1 MKTDWYRN
9 AYGPSA
15 SKTYET
21 SLFNLI
27 TTEFGYV
34 GGPDVVR
41 LFVEKI
47 VELNDKYYL
56 KGDFVRPGQMR
67 WLVLKAGQKYSKGK
81 RLGDMQ
87 LLPVTL
93 TVISPED
100 IEDRIKKVKKSK
112 LLEKLIVRLCR
123 EAKEQ
128 GGVLTETDI
137 SILMRLS
144 GTMISNYIL
153 GYEKRMKKV
162 VPRAGTEMDIGKTL
176 THKRLAFHNYKKKIP
191 TTENAR
197 LIDHTPE
204 SIDKYIKDGTRVEK
218 LYAAGYSEW
227 EISFFTGLP
236 GYVVKEYIKIIKE
249 HEKKEGINKK
259 DDHN

>member
-1 MKTDWYRN
+1 MKGDWYRK

-15 SKTYET
+15 AKTYET

-27 TTEFGYV
+27 TTEFGYI

-47 VELNDKYYL
+47 VELNDQYYL
-56 KGDFVRPGQMR
+56 RGDFVRPGQMR
-67 WLVLKAGQKYSKGK
+67 WLVLKAGQKYSKSK
-81 RLGDMQ
+81 KLKDMQ
-87 LLPVTL
+87 LIPVTL
-93 TVISPED
+93 TVISPGD
-100 IEDRIKKVKKSK
+100 IEDRANHVKKKK
-112 LLEKLIVRLCR
+112 LMEKLIVRLCK
-123 EAKEQ
+123 ETKEQ

-137 SILMRLS
+137 SILLRVS
-144 GTMISNYIL
+144 GTMISNHIL
-153 GYEKRMKKV
+153 GYENRTKKV
-162 VPRAGTEMDIGKTL
+162 VPRAGTEMDMGKTL

-204 SIDKYIKDGTRVEK
+204 STDKYIKDGTRVET
-218 LYAAGYSEW
+218 LHSAGYSEW

-236 GYVVKEYIKIIKE
+236 GYVVKEYIEIIKD
-249 HEKKEGINKK
+249 HEKE
-259 DDHN
+259 D